1 MNTVKVPH
9 RSVVI
14 HVNEYNELMH
24 EKALLEK
31 QLQELSEL
39 KSIDN
44 DKLETIINDS
54 DKNIIVLTKKRE
66 IRTAMYEYTHQFYDR
81 EFLNTFIEV
90 KSLSESFAEEI
101 SDYMC
106 NEILFNLLVD
116 KNLISR
122 VKEKI
127 KKTSCEDT
135 YEFIKDEVDSEID
148 KVCFNIKD
156 GRKKNYYDLSKE
168 LFPLIRRIFKRHNN
182 E

>member
-14 HVNEYNELMH
+14 HVDEYNELRH
-24 EKALLEK
+24 EKAFLEK
-31 QLQELSEL
+31 QLHELSEL

-44 DKLETIINDS
+44 DKLKTIINDS
-54 DKNIIVLTKKRE
+54 DKNIIVLTKQRE
-66 IRTAMYEYTHQFYDR
+66 IRSAYYNYTSTINDT

-90 KSLSESFAEEI
+90 KSLSDSFAEEI
-101 SDYMC
+101 SDDLC
-106 NEILFNLLVD
+106 FQILYNLLVD

-135 YEFIKDEVDSEID
+135 YEVIKDGVDSEID
-148 KVCFNIKD
+148 KLCFNIKD
-156 GRKKNYYDLSKE
+156 GRKLNLSNK
-168 LFPLIRRIFKRHNN
+168 LFPLIRRIFKKHNN